1 MSESR
6 KNDQANKNEG
16 EGNRTADR
24 RYREGVRRHVDSGA
38 SEPAAEEA
46 QHELEGPEAD
56 ELREAEEAAKARRRK
71 S

>member
-16 EGNRTADR
+16 EGNRKADR

-38 SEPAAEEA
+38 SEPAAEAA
-46 QHELEGPEAD
+46 QHDLEGPEAD
-56 ELREAEEAAKARRRK
+56 ELREAEENAKSRGK
-71 S
+71 